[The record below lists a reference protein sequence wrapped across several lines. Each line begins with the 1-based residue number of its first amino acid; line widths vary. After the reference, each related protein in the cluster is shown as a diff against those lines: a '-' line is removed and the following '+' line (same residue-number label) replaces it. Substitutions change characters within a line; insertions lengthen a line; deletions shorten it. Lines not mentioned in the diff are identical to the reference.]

1 MNNKYLE
8 IFFNTKVVGEAWYA
22 SAFYR
27 YTTIGIR
34 RFAFYI
40 PRSRLKFH
48 PIYIGVFLLFVLLFP
63 SSLWDNF
70 YMVPAF
76 MLVSLIYISH
86 NSTQRTGVIFILINI
101 IIFMFIAMMSM
112 SIPIAA
118 CKSLSYFLLAVDLF
132 FLISFT
138 VRTQDDSRIKFNV
151 SFPGNGRFVYNR
163 DSSGLSCRQS
173 EHSYTRRL
181 RGFDNF
187 CRNIGAAFSFRICL
201 SHNFRI

>member
-1 MNNKYLE
+1 MRQEIIDIYKNSFLYEIIMWITNILIPRLKYDFIHSKTLAIITWFEKKIMNNKYLE

-86 NSTQRTGVIFILINI
+86 NSTQRTGVIF
-101 IIFMFIAMMSM
+101 
-112 SIPIAA
+112 
-118 CKSLSYFLLAVDLF
+118 
-132 FLISFT
+132 
-138 VRTQDDSRIKFNV
+138 
-151 SFPGNGRFVYNR
+151 
-163 DSSGLSCRQS
+163 
-173 EHSYTRRL
+173 
-181 RGFDNF
+181 
-187 CRNIGAAFSFRICL
+187 
-201 SHNFRI
+201 